1 MNDTLWL
8 AVTAPGALIWVAILL
23 LPFRPWST
31 RERLEARGSGA
42 TGVDLG
48 EVTAL
53 IPARDEAATI
63 SRTLQGLARQGA
75 GLRVIVID
83 DRSTDGTAGA
93 ARSCGLEHLEVV
105 AGRELPAGWSG
116 KMWALEQGLA
126 EVRSPY
132 TLLLDADIEL
142 EPGILPVMLHRLRG
156 GRLHMLS
163 LMATLSM
170 TGFWEKLLL
179 PAFIYFFKLL
189 YPFRLAN
196 SPRSGVAAAAGG
208 CVLVSTEALHAVD
221 AFASLKDELI
231 DDCALAARLKGAG
244 FTTWIG
250 LSRSVR
256 SHRPYRSLGSVW
268 EMVARTAY
276 TQLRTSPALLAGCV
290 LALSWAFWLPLV
302 GLGAPAAATR
312 ALAVTALAAMIVTY
326 LPTLRY
332 YRLSPLWALLLP
344 AAGILY
350 LAMTVDSARRFTA
363 GVRSRWKGRTYPTIP
378 TKS

>member
-1 MNDTLWL
+1 MNDALWL
-8 AVTAPGALIWVAILL
+8 AVTAPGALIWLAILL

-31 RERLEARGSGA
+31 RERLEAGGDGA
-42 TGVDLG
+42 AEADLG

-53 IPARDEAATI
+53 IPARNEAATI
-63 SRTLQGLARQGA
+63 PRTLQGLTRHGA
-75 GLRVIVID
+75 GLRVVVID
-83 DRSTDGTAGA
+83 DRSADGTARA

-105 AGRELPAGWSG
+105 AGRALPAGWSG

-142 EPGILPVMLHRLRG
+142 EPGILSVMLSRMRG
-156 GRLHMLS
+156 RRLHLLS
-163 LMATLSM
+163 LMASLSM

-208 CVLVSTEALHAVD
+208 CVLVETEALRTVG

-231 DDCALAARLKGAG
+231 DDCALAARFKEAG
-244 FTTWIG
+244 FATWIG

-276 TQLRTSPALLAGCV
+276 TQLRYSPALLAGCG
-290 LALSWAFWLPLV
+290 LALSSAFWLPLV
-302 GLGAPAAATR
+302 GLGAPGAAPR
-312 ALAVTALAAMIVTY
+312 ALALVALTAMIATY

-344 AAGILY
+344 AAGTLY